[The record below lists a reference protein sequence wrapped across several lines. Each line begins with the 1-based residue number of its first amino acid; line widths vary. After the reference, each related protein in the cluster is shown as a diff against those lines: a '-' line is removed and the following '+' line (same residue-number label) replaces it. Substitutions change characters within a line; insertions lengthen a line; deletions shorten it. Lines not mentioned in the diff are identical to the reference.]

1 MQPSNVGINPN
12 VLSDKELVRI
22 AENLMYE
29 GRLPENF
36 QKELIDR
43 LADHCKY

>member
-1 MQPSNVGINPN
+1 MQPSNVGINPR

-22 AENLMYE
+22 AENLMYQ
-29 GRLPENF
+29 GGLPENF